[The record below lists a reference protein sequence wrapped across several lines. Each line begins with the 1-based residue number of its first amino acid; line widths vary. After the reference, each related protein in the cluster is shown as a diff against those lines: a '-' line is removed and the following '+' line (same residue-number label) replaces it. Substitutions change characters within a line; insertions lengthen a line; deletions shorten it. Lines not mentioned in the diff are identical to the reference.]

1 MAKRGTQIEVT
12 KIFGN
17 GEEIVTLNKNKMN
30 AKLCKQVVERLTK
43 DWENLKD
50 DKNSEIKEV
59 KFKCV
64 G

>member
-50 DKNSEIKEV
+50 DKNSDITDI